1 MQNINNFEKY
11 KNYIIRTDKNIVE
24 IVRYVREYYSKKYKA
39 TLVPFWKTVYDDLK
53 DGRNGAKISAEYIR
67 QCFFLESGDVNK
79 LDKTEFNTDV
89 TFLCNPGR
97 GGFSDAFSFKDFD
110 VIYNDCERSF
120 DSDHDSD
127 FGV

>member
-1 MQNINNFEKY
+1 MQGKNNFEKY

-24 IVRYVREYYSKKYKA
+24 IVRYVREYYAKKFNSI
-39 TLVPFWKTVYDDLK
+39 VIPFWQTVDDDLK
-53 DGRNGAKISAEYIR
+53 NGRNGAKVSAEYIR
-67 QCFFLESGDVNK
+67 QCFFLGAGDENN
-79 LDKTEFNTDV
+79 LEKTEFNTDV

-97 GGFSDAFSFKDFD
+97 GSFSDAFAFQNFD